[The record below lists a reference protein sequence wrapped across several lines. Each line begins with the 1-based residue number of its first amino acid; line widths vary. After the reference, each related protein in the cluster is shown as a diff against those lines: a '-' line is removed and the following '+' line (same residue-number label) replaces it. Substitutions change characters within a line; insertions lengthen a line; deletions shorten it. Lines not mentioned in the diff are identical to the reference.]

1 MSAVPVLPP
10 FRRGPERRVRVS
22 ESGAGEDRFEEV
34 RLDTV
39 RGGVECRYYR
49 AERPRG
55 AAVFVGGVGGGWDT
69 PARGLYPR
77 LCGELPAEGIACL
90 RVRFRFSTVLEEA
103 IHDVTSALR
112 FLREDERAGPLA
124 LVGHS
129 FGGAVMVRAAAA
141 SDGVRTVVTLATQAY
156 GAEEVAE
163 LGPDCSILLLHGTAD
178 TILPART
185 SEHLYRLA
193 RDPKELVIF
202 PGTGHSLDAAAD
214 EVHRRVREW
223 IVREL
228 L

>member
-1 MSAVPVLPP
+1 
-10 FRRGPERRVRVS
+10 VS
-22 ESGAGEDRFEEV
+22 EVESGVGEDRFEEV
-34 RLDTV
+34 TLDTL
-39 RGGVECRYYR
+39 RGGVACRYYR

-90 RVRFRFSTVLEEA
+90 RVRFRFPTVLEEA
-103 IHDVTSALR
+103 VHDVVSALA
-112 FLREDERAGPLA
+112 FLRDERAGPLA

-141 SDGVRTVVTLATQAY
+141 AEGVRTVVTLATQAY
-156 GAEEVAE
+156 GAERVGE
-163 LGPDCSILLLHGTAD
+163 LGPNRSILLLHGTAD
-178 TILPART
+178 TILPVAA

-193 RDPKELVIF
+193 RDPKELAVF
-202 PGTGHSLDAAAD
+202 PGAGHSLDAAAG
-214 EVHRRVREW
+214 EVHRRVRGW

-228 L
+228 PDA

>member
-1 MSAVPVLPP
+1 
-10 FRRGPERRVRVS
+10 VRVS
-22 ESGAGEDRFEEV
+22 GSGAGEDRFEEL
-34 RLDTV
+34 RLGTL
-39 RGGVECRYYR
+39 RGEVACRYYR

-90 RVRFRFSTVLEEA
+90 RVRFRFPTVLEEA
-103 IHDVTSALR
+103 VHDVVSALG

-129 FGGAVMVRAAAA
+129 FGGAVTVRAAAA
-141 SDGVRTVVTLATQAY
+141 AEGVRTVVTLATQAY
-156 GAEEVAE
+156 GAEQVAG
-163 LGPDCSILLLHGTAD
+163 LGPGCSILLLHGAAD
-178 TILPART
+178 TILPVTA

-193 RDPKELVIF
+193 RDPKELAVF
-202 PGTGHSLDAAAD
+202 PGAGHSLDAAAE
-214 EVHRRVREW
+214 EVHRRVRGW

-228 L
+228 RST